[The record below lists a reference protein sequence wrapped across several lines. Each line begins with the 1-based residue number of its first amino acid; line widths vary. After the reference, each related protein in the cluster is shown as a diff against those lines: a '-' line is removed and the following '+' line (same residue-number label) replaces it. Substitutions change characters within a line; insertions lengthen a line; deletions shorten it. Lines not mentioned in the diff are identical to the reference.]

1 MMIDQ
6 MTILFEYQALIVK
19 VTFWLDH
26 FEGFADASMTGISE
40 YRSDYQCITPTN
52 KPGEMTA
59 LTDQNSITYTK
70 EQVERIVELVL
81 QNLVQSGETDPPLY
95 LDKGISQQ
103 ALPGTRMTVTVSEAA
118 EMIGISRPKVY
129 DLIRDGELPALKAGK
144 KIVILKQAVLEW
156 LSGG

>member
-1 MMIDQ
+1 M
-6 MTILFEYQALIVK
+6 
-19 VTFWLDH
+19 
-26 FEGFADASMTGISE
+26 
-40 YRSDYQCITPTN
+40 
-52 KPGEMTA
+52 
-59 LTDQNSITYTK
+59 TDQNSITYTK

-81 QNLVQSGETDPPLY
+81 QNLVQSDETDPPLY

-144 KIVILKQAVLEW
+144 KIVILKQAVLE
-156 LSGG
+156 